1 MKNLGGVSRLLLF
14 SECLNPSVRIS
25 FLEDNQL
32 AHRHI
37 NMRIYFPFS
46 IQKQQKLFRIWDFF
60 FFLMEN
66 VYIYQLKDQRKDRQI
81 KRVRG
86 EYLNW
91 RENPQ
96 QLPVL
101 LIFIKIIQNADTW
114 GCERR
119 GLGAGIPGVLTSL

>member
-1 MKNLGGVSRLLLF
+1 MG
-14 SECLNPSVRIS
+14 
-25 FLEDNQL
+25 
-32 AHRHI
+32 
-37 NMRIYFPFS
+37 Y
-46 IQKQQKLFRIWDFF
+46 F

-114 GCERR
+114 GCKRR
-119 GLGAGIPGVLTSL
+119 ELGAGIPGVLTPL